1 MPDEENS
8 ALNAAKVRPVLQA
21 IARLISTDRRIAIL
35 ATAKAEILL
44 SNPPANQLGLDASTL
59 KTTFSW
65 PTLCARA
72 QRSGSIAVSTTHKTT
87 QLEGEL
93 VHLSLGNAEA
103 FLLRLVETDQEAVQ
117 LQNRARAATLL
128 RVAHDLRTPIQS
140 VLASAE
146 TLFQQE
152 KDAAAIPNPRT
163 EDVQK
168 SAQLALA
175 HIEKVIRVIRGE
187 LTSAELQ
194 ADEDFD
200 LGEEAQTIV
209 DMIKPIVHSRGARV
223 TLDMQPQDQLR
234 FHGPVHLVRALLQ
247 NMFDN
252 SGKHGGDAI
261 DIQITCARDP
271 RQENTKSQNEN
282 IITIEVADQG
292 GGIPQAQKAR
302 LLGTNADGNGKRID
316 HNADAKT
323 NRTSAGM
330 SVLAH
335 AISHLGGH
343 IELLDRA
350 HDGEPLTDTTQ
361 SVAGTIMRA
370 TFSLPRAVAGT
381 ATEPLEALPSGD
393 GLLKGIGILVVE
405 DSPSSRDWLIHSLSQ
420 AGAKVEG
427 VENGFRALR
436 ILQRPDAAQTINL
449 LLTDMTLPHINGV
462 ELLRSI
468 RDEQAKGRLAWNGLV
483 LGLTAH
489 VNDKL
494 REACLSLGMIRLL
507 EKPIRNAALCQ
518 AVYCAA
524 HSKEDNTTSSTSDS
538 AKPSKKTLATPAE
551 PLSKKVVKDLTKQLG
566 HEAALGFMKRAHA
579 EAQAILDQIKPG
591 KQSTETKRLLHAATG
606 SSGLTGLKLLEQSL
620 RQVELSLETSETT
633 QQVALEG
640 AKEALAMT
648 QKAMRELASSS
659 VDSR

>member
-1 MPDEENS
+1 MPEEKGS

-21 IARLISTDRRIAIL
+21 VARLISTDRRIAIL
-35 ATAKAEILL
+35 TTAKAEILL
-44 SNPPANQLGLDASTL
+44 SNPPANQLGLDSAAL
-59 KTTFSW
+59 KATFSW
-65 PTLCARA
+65 PTLCTRA
-72 QRSGSIAVSTTHKTT
+72 QRSGSVAVSTTYNGT

-93 VHLSLGNAEA
+93 IHLPLSKAET

-146 TLFQQE
+146 ALFDQGQGATTE
-152 KDAAAIPNPRT
+152 PNPNIN
-163 EDVQK
+163 DVQK

-187 LTSAELQ
+187 LTGAHLQ

-209 DMIKPIVHSRGARV
+209 DMIKPIVHSRGATV
-223 TLDMQPQDQLR
+223 TLDVQPQDQLR

-252 SGKHGGDAI
+252 SGKHGGNAI
-261 DIQITCARDP
+261 DIHITCARDP
-271 RQENTKSQNEN
+271 RQQNPRKQNEN
-282 IITIEVADQG
+282 IIAIEVADQG
-292 GGIPQAQKAR
+292 GGIPEAQKAR
-302 LLGTNADGNGKRID
+302 LLGTNAEGRRRDQSAGATTD
-316 HNADAKT
+316 
-323 NRTSAGM
+323 RTSAGM

-335 AISHLGGH
+335 AISHLGGR

-350 HDGEPLTDTTQ
+350 HDGGPLTDPSQ
-361 SVAGTIMRA
+361 PVAGTIIRA
-370 TFSLPRAVAGT
+370 TFSLPRAGADT
-381 ATEPLEALPSGD
+381 ATENLETPASSE
-393 GLLKGIGILVVE
+393 GLLKGLGILVVE
-405 DSPSSRDWLIHSLSQ
+405 DSPSSRDWLVHSLGQ

-427 VENGFRALR
+427 VENGLQALR
-436 ILQRPDAAQTINL
+436 ILQRPDAAQTIHI

-468 RDEQAKGRLAWNGLV
+468 RDEQSKGRLDWDGLI

-489 VNDKL
+489 VNDNL
-494 REACLSLGMIRLL
+494 REACMNLGMVRLL
-507 EKPIRNAALCQ
+507 EKPIRNAALCH

-524 HSKEDNTTSSTSDS
+524 HSKDDNTDPS
-538 AKPSKKTLATPAE
+538 ADGNDQPYKKAAATLAE
-551 PLSKKVVKDLTKQLG
+551 PLSKKVLKDLTKQLG
-566 HEAALGFMKRAHA
+566 NEAALGFMRRAHA
-579 EAQAILDQIKPG
+579 EAQAILDQIRPG

-620 RQVELSLETSETT
+620 RQVELSFDTSETT
-633 QQVALEG
+633 QQIALER
-640 AKEALAMT
+640 ARDALEAT
-648 QKAMRELASSS
+648 QKAMSGIAASSS
-659 VDSR
+659 TSR